1 MTNTK
6 KIVSV
11 FLALLMLLPLALP
24 AFAEG
29 DETAS
34 QTEKTQ
40 TQSSEFCYDDA
51 EKIALTAAKS
61 KMILEG
67 LPNDITGQTVV
78 TKVSYN
84 KDTGR
89 YKATVRAEYKYK
101 YTCYIATNEILG
113 KTIGFL
119 VDSEFDEQ
127 NVVIGFFGQLFDKIA
142 YFFIKKFS

>member
-6 KIVSV
+6 KLISV
-11 FLALLMLLPLALP
+11 FLVVLMLLSFAVP
-24 AFAEG
+24 AFAEEQTKKE
-29 DETAS
+29 ETAA
-34 QTEKTQ
+34 
-40 TQSSEFCYDDA
+40 SEFGFDDA
-51 EKIALTAAKS
+51 EKISLTAAKS

-67 LPNDITGQTVV
+67 LPNDISGKAAV

-101 YTCYIATNEILG
+101 YVCYIATNEILG
-113 KTIGFL
+113 KTIGFIA
-119 VDSEFDEQ
+119 DSEFKEQ
-127 NVVIGFFGQLFDKIA
+127 NVVAGFLGQFFEKIG